1 MPLILLDVP
10 DDPAGAV
17 PEIFENVLFRNKV
30 GNDVYGFHQ
39 IKGLLLNVDNQYMD
53 LFLFQLEQ
61 DILQNI
67 QT

>member
-1 MPLILLDVP
+1 MLLILLYVP

-17 PEIFENVLFRNKV
+17 PEIFENVLFRNQV

-39 IKGLLLNVDNQYMD
+39 IKGLLLNVDDQHMD

-61 DILQNI
+61 DILENI